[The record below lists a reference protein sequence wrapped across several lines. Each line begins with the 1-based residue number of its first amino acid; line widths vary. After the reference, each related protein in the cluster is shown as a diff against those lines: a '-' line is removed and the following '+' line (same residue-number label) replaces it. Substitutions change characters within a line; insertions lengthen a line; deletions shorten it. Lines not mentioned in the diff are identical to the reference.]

1 MQQGTRSSVRSRRL
15 EAILDIVGR
24 VSVDNH
30 DAMLRLLAD
39 RGFALTQ
46 ATLSRDFAELRIVK
60 MPDGLGGYRYTR
72 HPGDAPP
79 RPASAG
85 LLSVEVSGQM
95 AVLRTLPG
103 YANVLA
109 ATIDE
114 ARLPSAMGTIAGDDT
129 ALVVLR
135 AGVSR
140 EDFARELRAIM
151 PDAGPKML

>member
-1 MQQGTRSSVRSRRL
+1 MVRSSVKSRRL

-60 MPDGLGGYRYTR
+60 VPDGLGGYRYTR
-72 HPGDAPP
+72 HPDAVAAAA
-79 RPASAG
+79 PASG

-95 AVLRTLPG
+95 AVLRTRPG

-114 ARLPSAMGTIAGDDT
+114 ARLASAMGTIAGDDT
-129 ALVVLR
+129 VLVVLR
-135 AGVSR
+135 AGVGR
-140 EDFARELRAIM
+140 EAFVGELCAIM
-151 PDAGPKML
+151 PDAGQKLL

>member
-1 MQQGTRSSVRSRRL
+1 MRSGVKSRRL

-30 DAMLRLLAD
+30 DAMLRLLAE

-60 MPDGLGGYRYTR
+60 VPDGLGGYRYTR
-72 HPGDAPP
+72 HAADAAP
-79 RPASAG
+79 RPDASG

-95 AVLRTLPG
+95 AVLRTRPG
-103 YANVLA
+103 YASVLA

-140 EDFARELRAIM
+140 EAFVGELCAIL
-151 PDAGPKML
+151 PDAGQKLL